1 LVVVLI
7 ATTGNAI
14 MKTKTF
20 YAQWH
25 ALVLCEP
32 PSILSLIILS
42 RDPYIDSKS
51 TKSIFHVVK
60 KIIFEALVMDL
71 IVSRLQEVG
80 DR

>member
-1 LVVVLI
+1 MH
-7 ATTGNAI
+7 N
-14 MKTKTF
+14 
-20 YAQWH
+20 QH
-25 ALVLCEP
+25 ALVSREP

-42 RDPYIDSKS
+42 VDPYIDSKS

-80 DR
+80 DK

>member
-1 LVVVLI
+1 MR
-7 ATTGNAI
+7 NR
-14 MKTKTF
+14 
-20 YAQWH
+20 H
-25 ALVLCEP
+25 ALVSREP

-42 RDPYIDSKS
+42 GDPYIDSKS

-71 IVSRLQEVG
+71 IVSILQEVG